1 MLGLPVISRF
11 VKLVAVVSVG
21 VVVVVIEGFV
31 VLGVVVG
38 VASVVVLPDSGLA
51 IAEKP
56 LLWLSSELP
65 VIKIKLK

>member
-11 VKLVAVVSVG
+11 VELVAVVSVG

-51 IAEKP
+51 VAEKP
-56 LLWLSSELP
+56 LLWLLSELP
-65 VIKIKLK
+65 VIKLK